1 MEKGVSCHSR
11 GIEETVFSHSNSEI
25 TTLGGGRGTVCNTNT
40 IMK

>member
-25 TTLGGGRGTVCNTNT
+25 TTLGGEGNS
-40 IMK
+40 MQY